1 MKSKA
6 HIYMANLIMDEV
18 KKNGRVKIRETEYA
32 VPTKVLEVIKKYP
45 DFVRAGSVGPDFFPD
60 LITGQM
66 DIHPKNSG
74 EILKLMWDVLATMKE
89 GVDYDQAFAFYLGY
103 TLHYACDMFSHY
115 YINEYAGGFFPAIE
129 DIASFKFPILEIDK
143 QKLSIILKHITIE
156 TYLDQKVK
164 KQNFSI
170 EIPSKYLM
178 RCFGTIE
185 AWENIGKIVPQSNY
199 EFLRIMV
206 NEYSLALKSSKNVDS
221 RKSQELQE
229 RITTWMKE
237 WEKFAQDSVS
247 GNKHNFDKILD
258 IIRKTPTDDGTIKLA
273 QFLIF
278 LYQIEQSPLPTIIDI
293 LNGSYLN
300 PLTWIEKGAELTFYK
315 SVLKA
320 LYEQDGEKKDTPN
333 TIKGCKE
340 ELHDLIFKYATKPET
355 ILDESL
361 LFESLRKQKNCAKL
375 TDYFN
380 NEWGNFGELIDCQS
394 QTFDV
399 FRHCLNM
406 GKLCL
411 VGNENLIKIGE
422 QYNAKDCSSIF
433 KDGVLTHR
441 VSKINVFIKVADEAR
456 AGSNYDTHLT
466 IVHKSG
472 SEKYYL
478 DSKVNDFRMGHEYT
492 YQINLDR
499 SIGINDFKEFKLGC
513 DFTVH
518 SAKFIVDRIII
529 TDIDSGAILASAN
542 YSVIQRDKPL
552 VISVNGNVSVPT
564 VPTLSKLDVF
574 ISTPDEAG
582 GWTNADVEFLT
593 ITNKT
598 QKFGPMTLPIMY
610 SNLLDK
616 PGKNDF
622 RRGSS
627 ETYEVYLKDPVKIED
642 LKQFALT
649 VKYNKFTISK
659 MIVKDGLKNITLAE
673 VGRNVIKS
681 DDGLYISLNPNEL
694 LKKYK

>member
-1 MKSKA
+1 
-6 HIYMANLIMDEV
+6 MANLIMDEV

-32 VPTKVLEVIKKYP
+32 VPTKVAEVIKKYS

-66 DIHPKNSG
+66 DIHPKDSG
-74 EILKLMWDVLATMKE
+74 EILKLMWNVLTTMKE

-129 DIASFKFPILEIDK
+129 DIASFKFPIIEIDK

-164 KQNFSI
+164 NQNFSM

-199 EFLRIMV
+199 ELLRIMV
-206 NEYSLALKSSKNVDS
+206 DDYSKALKSDKNIDS

-229 RITTWMKE
+229 RIITWMKE
-237 WEKFAQDSVS
+237 WEKFAKDSVS

-278 LYQIEQSPLPTIIDI
+278 LYQVEQSPLPTIIDI
-293 LNGSYLN
+293 LKGSYLN
-300 PLTWIEKGAELTFYK
+300 PLTWVEKGAELAFYK

-355 ILDESL
+355 ILDKSL

-394 QTFDV
+394 QTFNV

-433 KDGVLTHR
+433 KDGVLKHY
-441 VSKINVFIKVADEAR
+441 VSKISVSIKIANI
-456 AGSNYDTHLT
+456 AGAGTNNDVHLT
-466 IVHKSG
+466 IFQKCGKSH
-472 SEKYYL
+472 KYYL
-478 DSKVNDFRMGHEYT
+478 DSKSNDFRVGKEYSYT
-492 YQINLDR
+492 INLVEKVDL
-499 SIGINDFKEFKLGC
+499 NDFDLFTLGC
-513 DFTVH
+513 DFTSFTSKLVIE
-518 SAKFIVDRIII
+518 KMVI
-529 TDIDSGAILASAN
+529 TDNDFGDTLVELKNIT
-542 YSVIQRDKPL
+542 IQRGKPGTGSSGNSEVPSVYKLKIHGHNFKGGTRGRAVWFTVKDKQGGSSRYRLNHKGDVFPLKEGDDFEISLNGSKKVEDLKAFEISCDYSTNAPELGLKNVEVLDVIKNITLAAPSGEYTIKKNKPL
-552 VISVNGNVSVPT
+552 VISVNAS
-564 VPTLSKLDVF
+564 
-574 ISTPDEAG
+574 
-582 GWTNADVEFLT
+582 
-593 ITNKT
+593 
-598 QKFGPMTLPIMY
+598 
-610 SNLLDK
+610 
-616 PGKNDF
+616 
-622 RRGSS
+622 
-627 ETYEVYLKDPVKIED
+627 
-642 LKQFALT
+642 
-649 VKYNKFTISK
+649 
-659 MIVKDGLKNITLAE
+659 
-673 VGRNVIKS
+673 
-681 DDGLYISLNPNEL
+681 EL